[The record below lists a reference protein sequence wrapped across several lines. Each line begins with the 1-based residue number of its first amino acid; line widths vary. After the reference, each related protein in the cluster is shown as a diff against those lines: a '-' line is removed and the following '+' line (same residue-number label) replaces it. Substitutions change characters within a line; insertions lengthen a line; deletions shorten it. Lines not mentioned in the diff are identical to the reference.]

1 MLSENLSEND
11 KALLDSFIFQI
22 ETGLPKYS
30 IQNDTLDDL
39 KIINDSDSNTPEE
52 LMDRVCKDLEYVPF
66 NKKEIILDELLKTD
80 IYKSISDKKDEI
92 IGRIGVNV

>member
-1 MLSENLSEND
+1 MYAYLQAAMESLVNN
-11 KALLDSFIFQI
+11 FQI
-22 ETGLPKYS
+22 
-30 IQNDTLDDL
+30 DL
-39 KIINDSDSNTPEE
+39 KFFNTYGPARHFYYYSNDLEREE